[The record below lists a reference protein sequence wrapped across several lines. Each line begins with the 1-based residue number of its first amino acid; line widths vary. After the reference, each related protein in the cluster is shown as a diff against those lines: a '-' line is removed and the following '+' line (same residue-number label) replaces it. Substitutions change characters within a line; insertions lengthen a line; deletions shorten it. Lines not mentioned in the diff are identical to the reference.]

1 MNKFCVVGRL
11 TKDPELKEL
20 ENGNKVS
27 NITVA
32 IDRDYKDKEGN
43 KITDFLH
50 YSLWNKDAERLVSLS
65 KKGALIQLEGYS
77 TSKEIETKEGKIYV
91 TQPIV
96 DFYKHLENVKR
107 NDNEVEESI
116 EVEDKKGKNAKSK

>member
-1 MNKFCVVGRL
+1 MNKFCVLGRL
-11 TKDPELKEL
+11 RDDPKINEI
-20 ENGNKVS
+20 ENGSKVA
-27 NITVA
+27 NIILAV
-32 IDRDYKDKEGN
+32 DRDYKDKDGN
-43 KITDFLH
+43 KITDFLR
-50 YSLWNKDAERLVSLS
+50 YSLWNKDAERLEKLS
-65 KKGALIQLEGYS
+65 KQGALIQLEGYS

-116 EVEDKKGKNAKSK
+116 EVEDKKGKNARSK